1 MDMEAG
7 LSISSIAERQ
17 CSRPEGSS
25 MRVVHHKPSLAI
37 SRPIIVTALFGVIV
51 LGFALQPTTA
61 AGAAPKGQH
70 CRLEKQCRWVNFKQI
85 CYYVRVCR

>member
-7 LSISSIAERQ
+7 LSISSIAEGHRF
-17 CSRPEGSS
+17 CPEGPP
-25 MRVVHHKPSLAI
+25 MRAVHRKPSLAI
-37 SRPIIVTALFGVIV
+37 SRAIILTAVFSVVV
-51 LGFALQPTTA
+51 LGFAMPPTA
-61 AGAAPKGQH
+61 AAGPASKGQN